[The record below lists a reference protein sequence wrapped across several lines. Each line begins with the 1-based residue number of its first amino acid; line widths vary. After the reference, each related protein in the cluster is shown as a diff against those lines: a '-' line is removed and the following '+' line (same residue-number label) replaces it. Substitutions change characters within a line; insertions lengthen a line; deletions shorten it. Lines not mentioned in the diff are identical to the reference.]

1 MEAVAFE
8 ELYDAAVAAQSSND
22 YRRLRKI
29 SGDMSALGA
38 ATGDRRVS
46 AWGDYFLGLAR
57 FFNNESAPADRA
69 LRRALSYFRESGDR
83 LAAARTMLNLAMI
96 ETEVNMNPGAARRY
110 YEEAGPVIRESGDNV
125 RLAILYGN
133 LGEICRLEG
142 DYEAALRNARESL
155 RLFEAIGDR
164 GRVVWQL
171 VNIAHYL
178 LLRRET
184 TAALEH
190 MRRAYAALQLDGSAY
205 WTTWYFDAWVIFAAK
220 LERWEAVAQLLGY
233 VDKLRSDNS
242 IPRTSGMMPWISLPM
257 ERLATV
263 FSQER
268 LHELFTE
275 GEGLSV
281 ETAQS
286 LVGDIAASR

>member
-142 DYEAALRNARESL
+142 DYASALNHARDSVGLFREA
-155 RLFEAIGDR
+155 GDW

-171 VNIAHYL
+171 VDMAHYYM
-178 LLRRET
+178 LRRDYA
-184 TAALEH
+184 AALES
-190 MRRAYAALQLDGSAY
+190 MREAYDALRKDWNPRWIA
-205 WTTWYFDAWVIFAAK
+205 WYFDVWVILAAK
-220 LERWEAVAQLLGY
+220 LERWEIAAKLLGFVDRMRSEQSVPRLQLL
-233 VDKLRSDNS
+233 L
-242 IPRTSGMMPWISLPM
+242 PWLSAPI
-257 ERLATV
+257 ERLGAT
-263 FSQER
+263 
-268 LHELFTE
+268 
-275 GEGLSV
+275 
-281 ETAQS
+281 
-286 LVGDIAASR
+286 IP